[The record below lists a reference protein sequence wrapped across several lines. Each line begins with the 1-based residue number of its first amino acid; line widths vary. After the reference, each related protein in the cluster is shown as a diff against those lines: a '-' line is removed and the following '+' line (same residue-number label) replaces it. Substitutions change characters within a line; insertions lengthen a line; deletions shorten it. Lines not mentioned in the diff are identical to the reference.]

1 MAVIRVASP
10 TSNIFFVSSKFNF
23 TAEFIHFNPQSKSF
37 LKTSLKT
44 CSSITSYSFSPFN
57 RLNSLK
63 HEEKPRRH
71 TSRLFL
77 PSLEPIKP
85 YIQSEWR
92 SILMGWTCSFVSVCC
107 LSKIVPKLGKLS
119 AVVSKMDANRL
130 TEEGLV
136 FGVLILV
143 RLVANYWQQALLWD
157 ATLNSVYKIRVYV
170 FERVLQRDLG
180 FFEGGGAVSAGD
192 IAYRIT
198 AEASDVS
205 ETVYALLNTV
215 IPSILQL
222 SAMATQMLVISPV
235 LSLISVLVIPP
246 MSLLIAYLGER
257 LRKIS
262 KKAQLSA
269 AALSA
274 YLNEVLPSILFVK
287 ANNAEVCE
295 GARFQRLAYADL
307 FKRLKKK
314 KMKALIPQILQVI
327 YVGALL
333 IFCAGSMMVSRG
345 SFDGSALI
353 SFVTS
358 LILLIEPIQKQFI
371 LHNQGIGKAYDELK
385 QGEPALE
392 RLFDLTRFN
401 SEVIVKPDA
410 VDLASVRG
418 DVNFCN
424 ISFKYGDNM
433 PLILNGLNLHINPGE
448 TVAIIGP
455 SGGGK
460 TTLSKLLLRL
470 YDPLC
475 GSVLIDNLNIQDIQL
490 ESLRQHVGLVSQD
503 ITLFSG
509 TVAENI
515 GYRDLMRQIDMERVE
530 RAAMAANADEFT
542 RTLSEGY
549 ETNIGPR
556 GSILSGGQK
565 QRIAIARTLYQNPSI
580 LILDEATSALDSGSE
595 ILVRKAVE
603 HLMGNRTVLVIA
615 HRLETVLMANRIFL
629 LDKGKLVE
637 VSRSFLLSK
646 DNLYGSLVSNAV
658 VI

>member
-205 ETVYALLNTV
+205 ETVYALLN
-215 IPSILQL
+215 
-222 SAMATQMLVISPV
+222 
-235 LSLISVLVIPP
+235 VIPP

>member
-358 LILLIEPIQKQFI
+358 LILLIEPIQ
-371 LHNQGIGKAYDELK
+371 GIGKAYDELK

>member
-1 MAVIRVASP
+1 MAVIRVVSP
-10 TSNIFFVSSKFNF
+10 SSNISLVSPKLNFFTVSMNC
-23 TAEFIHFNPQSKSF
+23 NLQSK
-37 LKTSLKT
+37 LLWKPSLKT
-44 CSSITSYSFSPFN
+44 HSSVTYYSFSHFTP
-57 RLNSLK
+57 LNSLNG
-63 HEEKPRRH
+63 EEKPRRD
-71 TSRLFL
+71 TSRFL
-77 PSLEPIKP
+77 LPTLDPIKP

-92 SILMGWTCSFVSVCC
+92 SILMGWTCSFVSVYC
-107 LSKIVPKLGKLS
+107 LSKIVPKVGKLS
-119 AVVSKMDANRL
+119 AVVSKIDANRL
-130 TEEGLV
+130 TKEGLV
-136 FGVLILV
+136 FGVLVLV
-143 RLVANYWQQALLWD
+143 RLVAVYWQQAFLWD
-157 ATLNSVYKIRVYV
+157 AALNSVYKIRVYV

-180 FFEGGGAVSAGD
+180 FFEGGGGVSAGD

-198 AEASDVS
+198 AEASGVAD
-205 ETVYALLNTV
+205 TVYALLNTV

-235 LSLISVLVIPP
+235 LSLISVLVIPS
-246 MSLLIAYLGER
+246 MSFLIAYLGEK

-262 KKAQLSA
+262 KNSHLSA

-287 ANNAEVCE
+287 ANNAERCE
-295 GARFQRLAYADL
+295 GARFQRLAHADQ
-307 FKRLKKK
+307 FEHLKKK
-314 KMKALIPQILQVI
+314 RMKALIPQIVQFI

-345 SFDGSALI
+345 SFDGPALI
-353 SFVTS
+353 SFATS
-358 LILLIEPIQKQFI
+358 LILLIEPIQ
-371 LHNQGIGKAYDELK
+371 GIGKAYNELN
-385 QGEPALE
+385 QGEPAIE

-401 SEVIVKPDA
+401 SQVIEKPDA
-410 VDLASVRG
+410 VDLASVTG
-418 DVNFCN
+418 DVKFCN
-424 ISFKYGDNM
+424 ISFKYGDNV
-433 PLILNGLNLHINPGE
+433 PLILNGLDLHINPGE

-475 GSVLIDNLNIQDIQL
+475 GTILIDNLNIQDIQS

-515 GYRDLMRQIDMERVE
+515 GYRDLMKQIDMERVE
-530 RAAMAANADEFT
+530 CAAEAANADEFI

-549 ETNIGPR
+549 GTNIGPR

-580 LILDEATSALDSGSE
+580 LILDEATSALDSKSE
-595 ILVRKAVE
+595 MLVRKAVE
-603 HLMGNRTVLVIA
+603 RLMGNHTVLVIA

-637 VSRSFLLSK
+637 VNRSFLLAK
-646 DNLYGSLVSNAV
+646 DYHHGSLELNGL